1 MLVGIPARIGYFFE
15 VHVRL
20 ACDAYVLRNASVL
33 KLLLPVLSRG
43 SGDFQLGVCS
53 FPELDSRVATD
64 SLSTQH
70 CPIVFGTE
78 QSSVIEKRLMSR
90 SFGGINPYGYKVWDD
105 RINAFRVIASVDTF
119 ELARDQSEQIDEG
132 VGYEILTAN
141 ERAAISH
148 AYLGLSAREAA
159 SATFR
164 SVATVRAHRL
174 RARRK
179 LGTNLTPIAL
189 ARAVFANRAIEEM
202 NSRESRIGLGNHYT
216 ALDL

>member
-1 MLVGIPARIGYFFE
+1 MV
-15 VHVRL
+15 
-20 ACDAYVLRNASVL
+20 
-33 KLLLPVLSRG
+33 KLLLPILSRE
-43 SGDFQLGVCS
+43 SGDFQLGVFS
-53 FPELDSRVATD
+53 FSEQDSHIATD
-64 SLSTQH
+64 ALSTQH
-70 CPIVFGTE
+70 CPIMFGTE
-78 QSSVIEKRLMSR
+78 QSSVIEKRLMSGI
-90 SFGGINPYGYKVWDD
+90 FGGINPYGYKVWDD

-119 ELARDQSEQIDEG
+119 ELAIDQSEQIEEG

-189 ARAVFANRAIEEM
+189 ARAVFAHKAVDEM
-202 NSRESRIGLGNHYT
+202 NFRKPQIGQSNHYK
-216 ALDL
+216 AIDL